1 MDMIVVHSSAIRAV
15 GYDGATQRMRIS
27 FVEGHTYEFCRV
39 PSNIFDGLLR
49 ASSKG
54 GYYNRYI
61 KDRYQ
66 C

>member
-1 MDMIVVHSSAIRAV
+1 MNMIAVHSSAIRAV
-15 GYDGATQRMRIS
+15 GYDAATQRMHIS
-27 FVEGHTYEFCRV
+27 FVEGHTYDFCRA
-39 PSNIFDGLLR
+39 PSVIFDGLLR

-61 KDRYQ
+61 KDRFQ